1 MDQSVGIVASSRVV
15 DDNRLAA
22 LTIDDAL
29 QQLAEAKFRLPRA
42 AMQWSLENWH
52 IAGPK
57 FVSLLEAYVNGID
70 RSKQTADT
78 LFFALHLFA
87 EKRETAA
94 FPALCRLM
102 QDSDGIEA
110 VLSDGITVSL
120 TRIAISTFDG
130 QVALLKQVIEAA
142 DADEF
147 VRDAA
152 LGALSYL
159 AHTGHISH
167 PDMRTYLLHLA
178 AEMQPRHDSFIWS
191 GWIIAVANLGYADL
205 SEQVAQLFRLG
216 FVSKSIMSF
225 ADFKL
230 DLQRTLNDAE
240 GNAGFVFDKIEPLDD
255 AVAELSGWYAFSEQ
269 RARDAERRAAALISP
284 TTSTPSIPRPA
295 PLRHIGRNDPCPCG
309 SGKKYKKCCLP

>member
-1 MDQSVGIVASSRVV
+1 MGQSTGIAAYGRTV
-15 DDNRLAA
+15 DDNRLTA
-22 LTIDDAL
+22 LTIDDVL
-29 QQLAEAKFRLPRA
+29 QQLAEATFRLPLA
-42 AMQWSLENWH
+42 AMQWSLVNWQ

-57 FVSLLEAYVNGID
+57 FVSMLEDYVNGTD
-70 RSKQTADT
+70 RSKQTADV

-110 VLSDGITVSL
+110 ILSDGITISL

-130 QVALLKQVIEAA
+130 QTALLKQVIEAA
-142 DADEF
+142 DTDEF

-152 LGALSYL
+152 LGAMSYL

-167 PDMRTYLLHLA
+167 TDMRAYLLHLA
-178 AEMQPRHDSFIWS
+178 AEMQPRQGSYIWS
-191 GWIIAVANLGYADL
+191 SWTIAVANLGYADL

-216 FVSKSIMSF
+216 FASKSIMSLS
-225 ADFKL
+225 DFKL
-230 DLQRTLNDAE
+230 DLQRTLNDAD
-240 GNAGFVFDKIEPLDD
+240 GNAGFAFDRIEPLDD

-269 RARDAERRAAALISP
+269 RVKDAERRAAALISP
-284 TTSTPSIPRPA
+284 TSTPFISRRA
-295 PLRHIGRNDPCPCG
+295 PLRHVGRNDPCPCG
-309 SGKKYKKCCLP
+309 SGRKYKKCCLQ